1 MEFFRF
7 PQKKNKILFLFKKTK
22 KTGFEKKQQNPGGLF
37 FWKKRVFLNL
47 VHSRH
52 RHISST
58 RFTVPVMWWT
68 QHYISQKTMWFEEV
82 QMVSYDGW
90 RANYFLNVKA
100 HWQTYGHYL
109 LNNWFGFFLALFSV
123 FLKLL
128 SANPAHG
135 WRCVEC
141 VIHHERDV
149 HNE

>member
-1 MEFFRF
+1 
-7 PQKKNKILFLFKKTK
+7 
-22 KTGFEKKQQNPGGLF
+22 
-37 FWKKRVFLNL
+37 
-47 VHSRH
+47 
-52 RHISST
+52 
-58 RFTVPVMWWT
+58 
-68 QHYISQKTMWFEEV
+68 MWFEEV